1 MANSILVPLSE
12 SRSSRR
18 VIDYLLN
25 MSLGH
30 DTRFVLIHV
39 FRKPSAGE
47 ELMGKKYM
55 AEIPARL
62 ERMLLDTKMR
72 LVNEKGF
79 PPENIT
85 IELID
90 KGHASVFDGITDYFG
105 GTDCDTVV
113 IGRKKMSKSEEFV
126 LGDISVKLVRNL
138 PKASILVVKTD

>member
-30 DTRFVLIHV
+30 DSQFVLIHV

-62 ERMLLDTKMR
+62 EKMLLDTKMR
-72 LVNEKGF
+72 LVDEKGF
-79 PPENIT
+79 PPENIA

-90 KGHASVFDGITDYFG
+90 KGHASVFDGITDYFSNS
-105 GTDCDTVV
+105 DCDTVV